1 MSYMEEKERTQ
12 APHFTGAPNLDR
24 ALLGLPEITKA
35 TQYITISVAEYHY
48 LTKAAALLE
57 VVVNDP
63 TYNHDAV
70 AAVAA
75 TIQDMRRTV
84 EAGAEQ

>member
-1 MSYMEEKERTQ
+1 M
-12 APHFTGAPNLDR
+12 
-24 ALLGLPEITKA
+24 PENQA

-63 TYNHDAV
+63 TYDNKALEAV
-70 AAVAA
+70 QA
-75 TIQDMRRTV
+75 TVLQMQQL
-84 EAGAEQ
+84 AGVGADQ

>member
-1 MSYMEEKERTQ
+1 M
-12 APHFTGAPNLDR
+12 
-24 ALLGLPEITKA
+24 PENQA

-70 AAVAA
+70 AAVVA
-75 TIQDMRRTV
+75 TIQDMRRAV

>member
-1 MSYMEEKERTQ
+1 MMFHGEPRNRKNNVSRENDNRKGEDNM
-12 APHFTGAPNLDR
+12 
-24 ALLGLPEITKA
+24 PENQA

-57 VVVNDP
+57 VVINDP

-70 AAVAA
+70 AAVSA
-75 TIQDMRRTV
+75 TIQDMRRTA
-84 EAGAEQ
+84 EAGAAE